1 MGKGSLG
8 PDSLTNNR
16 ILIGQVTTD
25 GELSFELN
33 IQIGTPEG
41 KVQRYVAR
49 NPMESEFTHE
59 SLVLSSKKSKKT
71 KK

>member
-1 MGKGSLG
+1 
-8 PDSLTNNR
+8 
-16 ILIGQVTTD
+16 LIGQVTTD